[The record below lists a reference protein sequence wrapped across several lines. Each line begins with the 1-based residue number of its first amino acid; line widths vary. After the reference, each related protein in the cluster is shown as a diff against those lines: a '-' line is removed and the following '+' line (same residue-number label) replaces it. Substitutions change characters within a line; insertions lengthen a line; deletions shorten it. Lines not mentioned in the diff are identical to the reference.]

1 MAWELEL
8 ALYGLLIVTAIV
20 ALEVRD
26 LLAAVA
32 ALNAYSV
39 FAAVLLALM
48 GAVDVAFTE
57 VALGAGITTVLLVTG
72 IFAIGRRSVD

>member
-72 IFAIGRRSVD
+72 IFAMGRRSVD

>member
-8 ALYGLLIVTAIV
+8 ALYGLLIVAAIV

-32 ALNAYSV
+32 ALNAYSFFV
-39 FAAVLLALM
+39 AVLLALL

-72 IFAIGRRSVD
+72 IFAMERRSVD